1 MPTVELVIFLL
12 IVAAGLELLSRRI
25 GVPRPILLVIAGTL
39 LAIVPSVPTVR
50 VDPTVVFVI
59 FLPPLLYWAGI
70 NTSYREFKRNGRDI
84 MLLAVGLVIATAVAV
99 AAVAHALLPV
109 LSWPAAFALG
119 AAVGPTDAVAA
130 TSVMRRFGV
139 PRNIVSVLEGESLV
153 NDATSLVIF
162 EMAITAADT
171 GTFSLGPALLNFIWA
186 AGGGIGVG
194 LVTGWCVGFI
204 RRWLRRKP
212 DPNPVVE
219 TSLSLLTPFL
229 AFLAADR
236 IHVSGVLA
244 VVVVGL
250 YLGHSSSRL
259 LTASSRL
266 QAINMWQVVDFLLE
280 GLLFIIV
287 GLGLPL
293 ALSAVGGNS
302 NATLPSLLTAAAL
315 VSLVVIVL
323 RLGWVFP
330 ATYLSRFFR
339 RKLWAKRDIYPPWQD
354 VFFEG
359 WAGLRGAVS
368 LVLALSIPFVTAS
381 GVPFP
386 GRDLVIFVT
395 FAVILVTLVGQGLT
409 LRPLIW
415 KLGLREDN
423 EDAYEETQARLES
436 ARAALARLERV
447 VPELQAA
454 ADSDDEGGTEP
465 SKMDAELQPVI
476 DRLYERYTHLVH
488 RYSNDA
494 RVRCSRGAGLA
505 HTVEDEAEATLE
517 AERDERRASL
527 YQRVRFQVIDAERQ
541 ELIRLR
547 DTGEIS
553 DGVLHRVE
561 RDLDLEQSLITGR
574 ASATEGVNG

>member
-39 LAIVPSVPTVR
+39 LAVAPSRPTVR
-50 VDPTVVFVI
+50 IQPDVIFVI
-59 FLPPLLYWAGI
+59 FLPPLLYWAAI
-70 NTSYREFKRNGRDI
+70 NTSYREFRQNRRDI
-84 MLLAVGLVIATAVAV
+84 MLLAVGLVVATAAAV
-99 AAVAHALLPV
+99 AAVAHTLLPV

-139 PRNIVSVLEGESLV
+139 PRNIVSILEGESLV

-162 EMAITAADT
+162 QMALTASDT
-171 GTFSLGPALLNFIWA
+171 GTFLLGPALLRFLWA
-186 AGGGIGVG
+186 AGGGILIG
-194 LVTGWCVGFI
+194 LAAGWSIAFI
-204 RRWLRRKP
+204 RRSLRRKP

-236 IHVSGVLA
+236 AGVSGVLA

-250 YLGHSSSRL
+250 YLGHASARL

-266 QAINMWQVVDFLLE
+266 QAINMWEVVDFLLE

-293 ALSAVGGNS
+293 ALGAVSGQS
-302 NATLPSLLTAAAL
+302 EATLPRLVLAAAA

-323 RLGWVFP
+323 RIAWVFP
-330 ATYLSRFFR
+330 ATYSPRYFR
-339 RKLWAKRDIYPPWQD
+339 RRFQAKRDIYPPWQN

-368 LVLALSIPFVTAS
+368 LVVALSIPFATGS
-381 GVPFP
+381 GTPFP
-386 GRDLVIFVT
+386 GRDLVIFLT
-395 FAVILVTLVGQGLT
+395 FIVILVTLVGQGLT

-415 KLGLREDN
+415 KLGLIEDN
-423 EDAYEETQARLES
+423 EDAYEETHARLQT
-436 ARAALARLERV
+436 ARAALERLDKLA
-447 VPELQAA
+447 PELQSQTAGSENGDGSA
-454 ADSDDEGGTEP
+454 TARNTEIR
-465 SKMDAELQPVI
+465 PVI
-476 DRLYERYTHLVH
+476 DRLYDRYTHLAH

-494 RVRCSRGAGLA
+494 RNRCADDAASSGLSTDQDVDA
-505 HTVEDEAEATLE
+505 VEAAL
-517 AERDERRASL
+517 DERRAESYKQL
-527 YQRVRFQVIDAERQ
+527 RMEVIDAERN

-547 DTGEIS
+547 DDGEIS

-561 RDLDLEQSLITGR
+561 RDLDLEQSLLTGR
-574 ASATEGVNG
+574 NG

>member
-1 MPTVELVIFLL
+1 
-12 IVAAGLELLSRRI
+12 
-25 GVPRPILLVIAGTL
+25 
-39 LAIVPSVPTVR
+39 
-50 VDPTVVFVI
+50 
-59 FLPPLLYWAGI
+59 
-70 NTSYREFKRNGRDI
+70 
-84 MLLAVGLVIATAVAV
+84 MLLAVGLVVATAAAV
-99 AAVAHALLPV
+99 AAVAHTLLPV

-139 PRNIVSVLEGESLV
+139 PRNIVSILEGESLV

-162 EMAITAADT
+162 QMALTASDT
-171 GTFSLGPALLNFIWA
+171 GTFSLGPALLRFLWA
-186 AGGGIGVG
+186 AGGGILIG
-194 LVTGWCVGFI
+194 LAAGWSIAFI
-204 RRWLRRKP
+204 RRSLRRKP

-236 IHVSGVLA
+236 AGVSGVLA

-250 YLGHSSSRL
+250 YLGHASARL

-266 QAINMWQVVDFLLE
+266 QAINMWEVVDFLLE

-293 ALSAVGGNS
+293 ALGAVSGQS
-302 NATLPSLLTAAAL
+302 EATLPRLVLAAAA

-323 RLGWVFP
+323 RIAWVFP
-330 ATYLSRFFR
+330 ATYSPRYFR
-339 RKLWAKRDIYPPWQD
+339 RRFQAKRDTYPPWQN

-368 LVLALSIPFVTAS
+368 LVVALSIPFATGS
-381 GVPFP
+381 GTPFP
-386 GRDLVIFVT
+386 GRDLVIFLT
-395 FAVILVTLVGQGLT
+395 FIVILVTLVGQGLT

-415 KLGLREDN
+415 KLGLTEDN
-423 EDAYEETQARLES
+423 EDAYEETHARMQT
-436 ARAALARLERV
+436 APAALERLDKLA
-447 VPELQAA
+447 PELQSQSAGSENGDGSA
-454 ADSDDEGGTEP
+454 TARNTEIR
-465 SKMDAELQPVI
+465 PVI
-476 DRLYERYTHLVH
+476 DRLYDRYTHLVH

-494 RVRCSRGAGLA
+494 RNRCADDAISSGLSTDQDVDA
-505 HTVEDEAEATLE
+505 VEAAL
-517 AERDERRASL
+517 DERRAESYKQL
-527 YQRVRFQVIDAERQ
+527 RMEVIDAERN

-547 DTGEIS
+547 DDGEIS

-561 RDLDLEQSLITGR
+561 RDLDLEQSLLTGR
-574 ASATEGVNG
+574 NG

>member
-1 MPTVELVIFLL
+1 MELVILLL

-39 LAIVPSVPTVR
+39 LAIVPSAPTVR
-50 VDPTVVFVI
+50 VDPNVVFVI
-59 FLPPLLYWAGI
+59 FLPPLLYWAAI
-70 NTSYREFKRNGRDI
+70 NTSYREFRRNGRDI
-84 MLLAVGLVIATAVAV
+84 MLLAVGLVVATAVAV

-186 AGGGIGVG
+186 AGGGVAIGLG
-194 LVTGWCVGFI
+194 AGWCIGYV

-250 YLGHSSSRL
+250 YLGHASSRL
-259 LTASSRL
+259 LSAPSRL
-266 QAINMWQVVDFLLE
+266 QAINMWQVVDFLME

-293 ALSAVGGNS
+293 AISAVEGGS
-302 NATLPSLLTAAAL
+302 EATLPSLLLAAAL

-330 ATYLSRFFR
+330 ATYLSRFIR
-339 RKLWAKRDIYPPWQD
+339 RKVWSKRDTYPPWQD

-368 LVLALSIPFVTAS
+368 LVLALSIPFVTAA

-395 FAVILVTLVGQGLT
+395 FAVILVTLIGQGLT
-409 LRPLIW
+409 LRPLIG

-436 ARAALARLERV
+436 SRAALARLERI
-447 VPELQAA
+447 VPELKAA
-454 ADSDDEGGTEP
+454 ANPDGQDRTDNPADNS
-465 SKMDAELQPVI
+465 ELQPVI
-476 DRLYERYTHLVH
+476 DRLYERYTHLIH
-488 RYSNDA
+488 RYSNEA
-494 RVRCSRGAGLA
+494 RIRCSRGAGLLDA
-505 HTVEDEAEATLE
+505 ADDEAAEAIE
-517 AERDERRASL
+517 AERDERRADL
-527 YQRVRFQVIDAERQ
+527 YLQVRVQVIDAERQ

-553 DGVLHRVE
+553 DGVLHVVE

-574 ASATEGVNG
+574 SSATEGVKGW